1 MHPEEDPAVAETEK
15 KNRILSIQAK
25 VHSVVAPKLA
35 EEALSQAVLST
46 TPAAENEGMGVS
58 IT

>member
-1 MHPEEDPAVAETEK
+1 MHPEEDPTVAENAQ
-15 KNRILSIQAK
+15 KNRILSIQEK

-35 EEALSQAVLST
+35 EEALSQAVLSSA
-46 TPAAENEGMGVS
+46 PAESEGMGVS

>member
-1 MHPEEDPAVAETEK
+1 MHPEEDPAVAEKAK
-15 KNRILSIQAK
+15 KDRLLTIQDK

-35 EEALSQAVLST
+35 EEALSQAVLSA
-46 TPAAENEGMGVS
+46 PATEGMGVS